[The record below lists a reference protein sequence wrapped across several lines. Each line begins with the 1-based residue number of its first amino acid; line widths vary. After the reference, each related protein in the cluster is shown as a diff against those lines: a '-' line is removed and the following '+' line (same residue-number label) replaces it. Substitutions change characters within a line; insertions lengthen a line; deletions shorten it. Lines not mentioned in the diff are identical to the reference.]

1 MAKRKFKNGG
11 VVLGH
16 ARYMFRII
24 CHYAA
29 VLATFWLNNRTWGH
43 VYLSQ
48 ERCSRER
55 AGNPRILRLMQS
67 ADARMLEIAG
77 TIRNLASLGRQ
88 NPAVGDMA
96 MPWHAINAFRLMRAQ
111 RARRYHRQ
119 ALDDA
124 NSRSSSEDSDGERR
138 AFARRRARL
147 TGPPGI
153 PLDSEE
159 DYDSSEVFDES
170 VLFYEGDPKGPDR
183 GPDGGAP
190 PPAVSA

>member
-11 VVLGH
+11 VVMGH
-16 ARYMFRII
+16 ARYMFHII
-24 CHYAA
+24 CQYAA
-29 VLATFWLNNRTWGH
+29 VLAALWLNNRTWGH

-48 ERCSRER
+48 ERCSRGR
-55 AGNPRILRLMQS
+55 VGDPRLLRLMQS

-77 TIRNLASLGRQ
+77 TIRNLAALGRQ
-88 NPAVGDMA
+88 SSAAGDMA
-96 MPWHAINAFRLMRAQ
+96 MPWHAINVFRMLRAQ

-119 ALDDA
+119 ALEDA
-124 NSRSSSEDSDGERR
+124 DPQASSEDSDGERR

-147 TGPPGI
+147 SGLPGA
-153 PLDSEE
+153 PDSEE

-170 VLFYEGDPKGPDR
+170 VLFYDGDPKGPGR